1 MTGWARMHNVWTLIQ
16 REYLERVRTR
26 SFILFTLLMPA
37 AMAALVFIPTKIANM
52 NSGGERHLVI
62 VTNDL
67 KLGDSVGREL
77 ASPRSINAEGDNV
90 QQVSAPTTYAIQVV
104 TDTSDAERDRLS
116 RQVMEGK
123 ITGFLWLTDAA
134 LAQHKVVYSTK
145 EAADFGQSQELR
157 GAIRT
162 TVTKQRLEQKG
173 ITGPEL
179 DSLLTPIRLDTV
191 RVEKGKRGTSATIV
205 FLTAFAMV
213 MLLYA
218 VVLIYGMAV
227 MRSVIEEKSTR
238 ILEVLLSSVTP
249 KELLAGKILGVGAV
263 GLTQIVVWVV
273 FAVLFSIPGL
283 IAAKPLLG
291 EVHIP
296 IAGMSAFAIFF
307 LLGYLLYSSM
317 YAAIGSMV
325 NTDQEAQQMQWPA
338 MIPILIAVFLMNAVI
353 QHPNS
358 PLAFWLSI
366 VPFFAPIL
374 MLVRVL
380 IEQPPVWQIVLC
392 VALMLATIYGLMA
405 LSARIYRVG
414 ILMYG
419 KRPTLPELR
428 RWLKYAG

>member
-1 MTGWARMHNVWTLIQ
+1 MHNVWTLIQ

-26 SFILFTLLMPA
+26 SFVIFTLLMPA
-37 AMAALVFIPTKIANM
+37 FMAGTVLIPAKLAEM
-52 NSGGERHLVI
+52 NSGGERRIAI
-62 VTNDL
+62 VTNRPQL
-67 KLGDSVGREL
+67 AAAIGQEL
-77 ASPRSINAEGDNV
+77 
-90 QQVSAPTTYAIQVV
+90 SAPKPKTSEPGEEALAPTVYVIRPD
-104 TDTSDAERDRLS
+104 TDSSDAERDRL
-116 RQVMEGK
+116 RQQVTDGQ
-123 ITGFLWLTDAA
+123 ISGFLWLTDNA
-134 LAQHKVVYSTK
+134 LANHEVVYSTK
-145 EAADFGQSQELR
+145 EAADFGQAIELR
-157 GAIRT
+157 NAIRAAII
-162 TVTKQRLEQKG
+162 KQRLAQNG
-173 ITGPEL
+173 MSGPEVTA
-179 DSLLTPIRLDTV
+179 LLTPIDLQTIRI
-191 RVEKGKRGTSATIV
+191 EKGKEGTSGTTV
-205 FLTAFAMV
+205 FFTAFAMV

-238 ILEVLLSSVTP
+238 ILEVLLSSVTS

-263 GLTQIVVWVV
+263 GLTQIVIWVT
-273 FAVLFSIPGL
+273 FAILFSVPGL
-283 IAAKPLLG
+283 LAARSFLG

-296 IAGMSAFAIFF
+296 PVGMVAFAVFF

-338 MIPILIAVFLMNAVI
+338 MMPLVLGIVLMNAVI

-366 VPFFAPIL
+366 IPFFAPIL

-392 VALMLATIYGLMA
+392 IGLMLATIYGLLA
-405 LSARIYRVG
+405 LSSRIYRIG

-428 RWLKYAG
+428 RWLRYTG